1 MSKIIFW
8 LLLFFISFI
17 IVSGEAKAQDEKFD
31 NRYYI
36 IPRTDTLTFE
46 MDEVVV
52 TGTRT
57 YKKIIDIPYSVSRLS
72 NVNYKYDKK
81 IAINDVLGSVPGIF
95 MQSRYGNHD
104 VRISIRGFGSRSNT
118 GIRGVRILLD
128 GIPESE
134 PDGQTRIEAIDFNSV
149 GSIEIVKGN
158 SSSLYTNAPGGVIN
172 FINNVYIPK
181 STFTSFNEFGS
192 FGLRRNGFRT
202 GFRTDNYG
210 FQLTYSYHN
219 YKGFRKHSE
228 DYWHIVNSVFETSP
242 TINSR
247 LEILGY
253 FVSGLI
259 RLPGSLTQSEF
270 DVDPY
275 QAAKREV
282 DFDFRRISKKGRLG
296 LRFNSYFGEK
306 LNNQIELTGYGTIKY
321 FERTTKEFRIINRI
335 GIGSS
340 FKFVNKSEIFDMMNE
355 FSVGGDLLYQSGP
368 VQYFI
373 NDNGK
378 KGDSL
383 SKSIDETIINTG
395 FYLSNS
401 TELFKDKLSLLL
413 TGRYDQVT
421 FDHKNLTREV
431 QSDVR
436 RFNAFT
442 PKAALNYKITPAVA
456 VYTSYGY
463 SFDTPAGNELVNY
476 PLSPSPGKLLNPD
489 LQPQKSRNFEFGTK
503 GSIQNLYWSL
513 LRNFVFEVTFF
524 NSIIRDE
531 IVPFEVD
538 GEVYFRNSA
547 KTNRTGLEVGSDVD
561 IYKGLKMKLTYTFSN
576 FKYDEYSAKTIT
588 IDGTENL
595 VVSEKSFSGNEVPSV
610 PKHNL
615 MLGLSYERKLF
626 EEVAGFTKLT
636 YQHVSGMFAND
647 ANSEKSNHYNLLNG
661 LIGFDVIFGRINFLI
676 SGGVNNIF
684 NLKYIGFI
692 NINSTNKRFYEAGV
706 PRSYFASVHVGYTF

>member
-1 MSKIIFW
+1 MIQR
-8 LLLFFISFI
+8 
-17 IVSGEAKAQDEKFD
+17 ETKAQDEKFD

-158 SSSLYTNAPGGVIN
+158 SSSLYTNAPGGVVN
-172 FINNVYIPK
+172 FINNVYLPK

-192 FGLRRNGFRT
+192 FGLRRNGFKTNVR
-202 GFRTDNYG
+202 GDNYG
-210 FQLTYSYHN
+210 FLLTYSYHN

-242 TINSR
+242 TVNSR

-270 DVDPY
+270 DIDPY

-282 DFDFRRISKKGRLG
+282 DFDYRRISKKGRLG

-340 FKFVNKSEIFDMMNE
+340 FKFVNNSKIINVMNE
-355 FSVGGDLLYQSGP
+355 FSFGGDLFYQSGP
-368 VQYFI
+368 VQYFNNI
-373 NDNGK
+373 NGK
-378 KGDSL
+378 RGDTL
-383 SKSIDETIINTG
+383 SKSIDESIINTG

-401 TELFKDKLSLLL
+401 TELYKDKLSLLL
-413 TGRYDQVT
+413 TGRYDQVS
-421 FDHKNLTREV
+421 FDQKNLTLEV
-431 QSDVR
+431 QNDARS
-436 RFNAFT
+436 FNAFT
-442 PKAALNYKITPAVA
+442 PKAALNYKITPAIA
-456 VYTSYGY
+456 LYTSYGY
-463 SFDTPAGNELVNY
+463 SFDTPAGNELDNY
-476 PLSPSPGKLLNPD
+476 PLSTNPDKLFNHD
-489 LQPQKSRNFEFGTK
+489 LQPQKSRNFEFGIK
-503 GSIQNLYWSL
+503 GSIHNQSYTL
-513 LRNFVFEVTFF
+513 LRNIAFEVTFF
-524 NSIIRDE
+524 NSLIQDE

-538 GEVYFRNSA
+538 REVYFRNSA
-547 KTNRTGLEVGSDVD
+547 KTNRLGLEVGTDVD
-561 IYKGLKMKLTYTFSN
+561 ISKGLKLKLAYTFSN
-576 FKYDEYSAKTIT
+576 FKYDEYSARAIS
-588 IDGTENL
+588 IDGAGNL
-595 VVSEKSFSGNEVPSV
+595 IVQEKSFSGNEVPSV

-615 MLGLSYERKLF
+615 MFGISYERKLM
-626 EEVAGFTKLT
+626 EEVKGFTKFS
-636 YQHVSGMFAND
+636 YQYASEMFTDD
-647 ANSEKSNHYNLLNG
+647 ANSESSNHYNLLNG
-661 LIGFDVIFGRINFLI
+661 LLGFEAIFGRITLLI
-676 SGGVNNIF
+676 SGGVNNIL

-692 NINSTNKRFYEAGV
+692 NINSTNKRFFESGM
-706 PRSYFASVHVGYTF
+706 PRSYFSSVHIGYTF